1 MARDLV
7 LASLLGGGWF
17 ASWRNDAS
25 VLTPATIRPIVKIND
40 DDSLLREWASE
51 AYGAPADAA
60 PECEF
65 WNFSV
70 QYDSNLCNHFTL
82 GRSSSMPQR
91 AVHRA
96 LQGAAAHG
104 AECVLSPEVGLA
116 VPAAFVF
123 DERGQ
128 VQTVLGPRLLPLEDA
143 EEQHV
148 RLAPP
153 DGDGVTDTTTVVF
166 NRTVRAEFLDGE
178 SKMLHSRV
186 FAGPQAYCVQLLRL
200 AFEPRCWR
208 QLD

>member
-1 MARDLV
+1 MTSLVVCPPQVLHRDLSANNV
-7 LASLLGGGWF
+7 L
-17 ASWRNDAS
+17 
-25 VLTPATIRPIVKIND
+25 LTRLPAETAD
-40 DDSLLREWASE
+40 DDDGDVKVSDFGVSKANSIASRSLAHAGNTVCGTPQCFSPELVNGER
-51 AYGAPADAA
+51 YGAPADAA

-96 LQGAAAHG
+96 LQCAAAHG

-143 EEQHV
+143 E
-148 RLAPP
+148 
-153 DGDGVTDTTTVVF
+153 DGG
-166 NRTVRAEFLDGE
+166 
-178 SKMLHSRV
+178 S
-186 FAGPQAYCVQLLRL
+186 
-200 AFEPRCWR
+200 
-208 QLD
+208 